1 MDYLNDK
8 LIYVLKTISFSWRR
22 TWRFSATDG
31 NDSETVQFNLASPQP
46 VAVEIVGCTLSTV
59 LGTGRIK
66 ELEIQNSLAT
76 TDGKEIDPT

>member
-1 MDYLNDK
+1 
-8 LIYVLKTISFSWRR
+8 
-22 TWRFSATDG
+22 
-31 NDSETVQFNLASPQP
+31 
-46 VAVEIVGCTLSTV
+46 VEIVGCTLSTV